1 MISLVC
7 SGLLT
12 GEDEPNLIAIIAGT
26 IAAIIFIGLLLLLLW
41 KLLLLL
47 QVCHWFSIDLDL
59 QALSVNTQK
68 FQGNIKTLIFHAWF
82 SKYYLKLDLLFSA
95 AFNFL

>member
-59 QALSVNTQK
+59 QALSVNTQQ
-68 FQGNIKTLIFHAWF
+68 FQGNIKTLIFHA
-82 SKYYLKLDLLFSA
+82 
-95 AFNFL
+95 